1 MAKSA
6 SFHSPNPSMALETPT
21 TAVQKIILQ
30 LEKHGAEQLQVMTIA
45 TLDALEQVHG
55 RPRGRPSV
63 QHKGQVHIYF
73 D

>member
-1 MAKSA
+1 
-6 SFHSPNPSMALETPT
+6 MALETPT